1 MIKLKLT
8 SIAPSLTKEKL
19 LDLFEELGDV
29 ASIKI
34 FRTIDNSAVAMA
46 HVEMKKEWEANE
58 AIEELNGMMI
68 DGVKLRVEHSHEIVR
83 TTGTKAVAPIDEDE
97 DDEDDDDLPAF
108 DDDDSEDLEENDDDE
123 PKEVSLDEFD
133 EEI

>member
-46 HVEMKKEWEANE
+46 HVEMKKEWEAKE
-58 AIEELNGMMI
+58 AIQELNEMMI

-83 TTGTKAVAPIDEDE
+83 TTGTKVVAPIDEEEEDE
-97 DDEDDDDLPAF
+97 DDDLPAF
-108 DDDDSEDLEENDDDE
+108 DDDDAEDLEENDDDE
-123 PKEVSLDEFD
+123 PKEVSLDELD